1 MSDRGAFDLESR
13 RPAIRRTVWVLFG
26 LVALVYGGFFLRAI
40 LLS

>member
-1 MSDRGAFDLESR
+1 MSDRASFDVESR